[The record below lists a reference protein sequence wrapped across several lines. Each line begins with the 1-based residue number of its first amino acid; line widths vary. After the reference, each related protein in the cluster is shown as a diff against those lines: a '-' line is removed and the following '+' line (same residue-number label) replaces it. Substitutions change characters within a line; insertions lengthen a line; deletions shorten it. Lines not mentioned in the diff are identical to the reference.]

1 MPSSGAVTGELIR
14 LIYECVSNPQHWNLF
29 LSEFAAAVHADA
41 AVLMVQD
48 LKNQMGNMSEAWG
61 VDPFWQQRYAE
72 HYASVNVWVQRS
84 EPLLQPSLVLASD
97 NFIQDSELVKT
108 EFYNDYLRPQG
119 IFYGLGG
126 TVTQE
131 DSVRSFVTSVRSK
144 PSGVFEATDQ
154 SLLRDLMPH
163 LQTAVRL
170 RREIAGLETQLN
182 CLSKTLDNVPQGLL
196 VADPS
201 GRILFMNRRAETT
214 LRAKDGLWVASDG
227 IRAHRTEETARL
239 RELLARAANT
249 STGNG
254 THAGGVLSISRPG
267 QRRSLKIMIAP
278 LPSSPDRGQHGPAAL
293 LLISAPEQSTPTDAK
308 LLQKLLDL
316 TPMEARLT
324 AAIVEGRT
332 VKEFAEETGISMNTA
347 RTHLKSV
354 FAKTGVSRQAA
365 LVRFVLTFMGQWLQ
379 AP

>member
-1 MPSSGAVTGELIR
+1 
-14 LIYECVSNPQHWNLF
+14 
-29 LSEFAAAVHADA
+29 
-41 AVLMVQD
+41 
-48 LKNQMGNMSEAWG
+48 
-61 VDPFWQQRYAE
+61 
-72 HYASVNVWVQRS
+72 
-84 EPLLQPSLVLASD
+84 
-97 NFIQDSELVKT
+97 
-108 EFYNDYLRPQG
+108 
-119 IFYGLGG
+119 
-126 TVTQE
+126 
-131 DSVRSFVTSVRSK
+131 
-144 PSGVFEATDQ
+144 
-154 SLLRDLMPH
+154 MPH

-170 RREIAGLETQLN
+170 RREIAGLETQLS

-278 LPSSPDRGQHGPAAL
+278 LPSSPNRGQHGPAAL

-308 LLQKLLDL
+308 LLQALLDL

-332 VKEFAEETGISMNTA
+332 VKEFAEESGVSMNTA

-379 AP
+379 VQ

>member
-1 MPSSGAVTGELIR
+1 MPSSGAVTAELIR

-61 VDPFWQQRYAE
+61 VDPVWQRRYAE

-97 NFIQDSELVKT
+97 NLIQDSELVKT

-131 DSVRSFVTSVRSK
+131 DSLRSFVTSVRSK

-170 RREIAGLETQLN
+170 RREIAGLETQLS

-227 IRAHRTEETARL
+227 IRAHRTEDTARL
-239 RELLARAANT
+239 RELLARAADT

-254 THAGGVLSISRPG
+254 THAGGALSISRPG

-278 LPSSPDRGQHGPAAL
+278 LPSSPNRGQHGPAAL
-293 LLISAPEQSTPTDAK
+293 LLISAPEQSTPTDAT

-332 VKEFAEETGISMNTA
+332 VKEFAEEAGISMNTA

-365 LVRFVLTFMGQWLQ
+365 LVQFVLTFMGQWL
-379 AP
+379 